1 MLSVRIYSQILLRV
15 GISILPKLLV
25 KNLIIRT
32 NSSVNQLVNSWL
44 IWFPIDIL
52 DAFKILEAIQILIV
66 YSLNLSDREVENILT
81 WIEVAVV
88 DRPLD
93 SKLGETFVK
102 FVHLALELVLIRAN
116 LYELWGSWLDVH
128 GKIAAHSILLV

>member
-15 GISILPKLLV
+15 GISILPELLV

-102 FVHLALELVLIRAN
+102 FVHLALELVLIRTN
-116 LYELWGSWLDVH
+116 LYELWCSWLDVH
-128 GKIAAHSILLV
+128 GKIAGHSILLV

>member
-128 GKIAAHSILLV
+128 GKIAVHSILLV